1 MQAIRFVA
9 ACETLAEQFEQA
21 GHIDLATLCDKA
33 AFWLEGGP
41 RIDHLSL
48 DEVVTACHEALV
60 TERTAFTA
68 EQYCRHLSD
77 TIATALRQVEAR
89 VQRTS
94 ITDQIE
100 LAARLRAVAVL
111 TTKLL

>member
-1 MQAIRFVA
+1 MQAVRFVA

-21 GHIDLATLCDKA
+21 GRLDLATLCDKA

-48 DEVVTACHEALV
+48 EEVVTACREALV
-60 TERTAFTA
+60 TEPPVQSDQ
-68 EQYCRHLSD
+68 QYCRELAG
-77 TIATALRQVEAR
+77 TIVASLRQVEAR

-94 ITDQIE
+94 IADRID
-100 LAARLRAVAVL
+100 LAARLRAIAIL
-111 TTKLL
+111 TQKLL